1 MIRRCSIGSLNHSLP
16 DNKMRVIIECDADE
30 RSYIEGAIGY
40 SKYIVLD
47 GLKVESIEFYNEELS
62 NSYPQMIDNDGRV
75 VQYSYHPANAV
86 RKDSFKIAGQCKG
99 QIKITHTDERPYA
112 EMPTYKK
119 QNKKPQYKRT
129 INIEGIENNEKCKSE
144 DTI

>member
-16 DNKMRVIIECDADE
+16 DNKMRVIIECDDKE

-40 SKYIVLD
+40 RRYIMLD
-47 GLKVESIEFYNEELS
+47 GLKVESIELYNEELS

-86 RKDSFKIAGQCKG
+86 RTDVFKIIGHSNGQM
-99 QIKITHTDERPYA
+99 KITHTDERPYA
-112 EMPTYKK
+112 ERPIYKK
-119 QNKKPQYKRT
+119 QNNKPEQKRT
-129 INIEGIENNEKCKSE
+129 ISIEGIENNGKCKSE